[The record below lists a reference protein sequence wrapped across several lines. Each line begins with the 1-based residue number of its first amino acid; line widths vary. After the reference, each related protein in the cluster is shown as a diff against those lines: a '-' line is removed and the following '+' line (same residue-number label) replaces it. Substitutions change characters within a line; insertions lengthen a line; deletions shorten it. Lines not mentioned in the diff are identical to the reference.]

1 MARPS
6 RPAIPDALQREVLT
20 PGVLCTY
27 CTEVPA
33 DTIDH
38 VVPVSRGG
46 PTIRGNLVAACRRCN
61 SRKNARPVEDFNPGR
76 RLTPTEIDELG
87 QAAEKVRTLDR
98 ETQRAHPRRVRRWRG
113 YPGDREGHRSERRH
127 CAHDAPWTE
136 AMIGLDDATVHY
148 IVNGRKR

>member
-87 QAAEKVRTLDR
+87 QAAEKVRTWTAKRNALIRAAFAAGGGIR
-98 ETQRAHPRRVRRWRG
+98 EIAKAT
-113 YPGDREGHRSERRH
+113 
-127 CAHDAPWTE
+127 
-136 AMIGLDDATVHY
+136 GLNVGTVHTMLH
-148 IVNGRKR
+148 GRKR